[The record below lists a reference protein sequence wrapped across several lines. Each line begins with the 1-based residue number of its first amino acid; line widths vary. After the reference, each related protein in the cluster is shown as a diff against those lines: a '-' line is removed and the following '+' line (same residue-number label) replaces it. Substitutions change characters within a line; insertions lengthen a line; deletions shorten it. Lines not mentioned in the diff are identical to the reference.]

1 MPRFSINI
9 FFINVSGFLSAGVL
23 FIRDPPDPFPN
34 SEVKPYKAD
43 DTCCFGGRE
52 SRLCRQ
58 LKIQKRESIEDQL
71 IKLLILKKTR
81 VSARV
86 FLFVSFFIKVRFSLS
101 SAISLPLF
109 WSRCSSGHQA
119 KINSET
125 RQKSKRKRFFN
136 QRCYVG
142 PFKIRTSSTCY

>member
-1 MPRFSINI
+1 MNLVIQSMNDLCLEFLYIY
-9 FFINVSGFLSAGVL
+9 FINVSGFLSAGVL

-71 IKLLILKKTR
+71 IKL
-81 VSARV
+81 
-86 FLFVSFFIKVRFSLS
+86 
-101 SAISLPLF
+101 
-109 WSRCSSGHQA
+109 
-119 KINSET
+119 
-125 RQKSKRKRFFN
+125 
-136 QRCYVG
+136 
-142 PFKIRTSSTCY
+142 